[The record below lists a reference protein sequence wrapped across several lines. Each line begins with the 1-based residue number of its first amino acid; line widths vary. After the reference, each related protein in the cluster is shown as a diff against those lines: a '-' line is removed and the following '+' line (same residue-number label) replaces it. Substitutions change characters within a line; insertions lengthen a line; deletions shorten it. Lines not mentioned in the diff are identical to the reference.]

1 MRRGFT
7 PERELALLASKMR
20 HGYKCRSSYVSTD
33 NSNQMSRLRETALTL
48 AQDRGIIRW
57 RDFAAAGVTS
67 ATLARMVDDGEIER
81 VGRGLYRLVD
91 FTASE
96 NQSLIE
102 AAKAAPR
109 AAVCLLSALR
119 VHDLT
124 TQLPHAVWLM
134 IGRKDR
140 APTSASRLQIVR
152 ASGAALT
159 EGIMQVLQ
167 DGVEIKLTTPAKTVA
182 DCFKYRNRV
191 GLDVAIEALRDGLQR
206 KAFTVDDF
214 MRMAEADRVARIA
227 RPYLEALV

>member
-1 MRRGFT
+1 
-7 PERELALLASKMR
+7 
-20 HGYKCRSSYVSTD
+20 
-33 NSNQMSRLRETALTL
+33 
-48 AQDRGIIRW
+48 
-57 RDFAAAGVTS
+57 
-67 ATLARMVDDGEIER
+67 MVDDGEIER

-91 FTASE
+91 FPASE

-102 AAKAAPR
+102 TARTTPR

-159 EGIMQVLQ
+159 EGIMHVLQ

-206 KAFTVDDF
+206 KAFTVDEF
-214 MRMAEADRVARIA
+214 MDMAQADRVARVA

>member
-1 MRRGFT
+1 M
-7 PERELALLASKMR
+7 PERDLALLASKAY
-20 HGYKCRSSYVSTD
+20 HGYKCRSLHFLTD
-33 NSNQMSRLRETALTL
+33 ISNQMSRLRETALAL

-67 ATLARMVDDGEIER
+67 AALARMVDDGEIER
-81 VGRGLYRLVD
+81 VGRGLYRPVNY
-91 FTASE
+91 TASE

-102 AAKAAPR
+102 AASTAPR

-140 APTSASRLQIVR
+140 APTSAPRLQIVR

-159 EGIMQVLQ
+159 EGIIHMLQ

-206 KAFTVDDF
+206 KAFTVDEF
-214 MRMAEADRVARIA
+214 MHMAQADRVARVV
-227 RPYLEALV
+227 RPYLEALL